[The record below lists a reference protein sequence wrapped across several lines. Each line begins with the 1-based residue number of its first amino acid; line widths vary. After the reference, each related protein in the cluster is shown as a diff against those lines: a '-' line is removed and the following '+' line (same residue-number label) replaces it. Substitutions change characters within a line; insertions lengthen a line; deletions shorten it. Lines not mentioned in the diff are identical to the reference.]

1 MMASI
6 HLSIHLASTDTGTGA
21 TTGPNLQVLV
31 GVFSRLPRT
40 RMAQDRPRAS
50 IDGEM
55 QGIEADLLLEAT
67 AYACFG
73 ERRDACSIHLITR
86 NC

>member
-1 MMASI
+1 
-6 HLSIHLASTDTGTGA
+6 
-21 TTGPNLQVLV
+21 
-31 GVFSRLPRT
+31 
-40 RMAQDRPRAS
+40 MAQDRPRAS

-73 ERRDACSIHLITR
+73 AWMTMREMLTSLFFCGLSRSQIQFALPAVMLS
-86 NC
+86 